1 MARNFIYFLHFAK
14 NLCKNRCFFDIKGCF
29 GEKKRAHERYK
40 QKIVPLPEFL
50 RFDMKGK
57 KKKVSPLPPLKGGR
71 RHETR
76 NGKGLRTIL
85 AVLAGGLL
93 TAAWPTWGIAPLV
106 FIGFVPLLLIEG
118 RIAQG
123 ERGRMFWL
131 SFLAFFIWNVATT
144 WWVWNATPAAT
155 LAWILNAIFMAIVF
169 SMFHLTKKKLCNN
182 PWGNFI
188 LIPYWMAFELL
199 TYWWAVKWPWLNL
212 GNVFSMQVEWVQWY
226 EYTGVAGGTLW
237 ILLVN
242 ILIANI
248 IQFFKSKEAKPILIN
263 IGVELVILLLPIFIS
278 KSTYKHY
285 KDTGNDVEVIV
296 VQQNCDPWNEQF
308 DEKFYDQVIQNNI
321 NYSLPLITPETRFIV
336 SSESAI
342 QEGIWLH
349 ETDQVRALKTLHE
362 YVQRFPQMAFVI
374 GGTTYEFV
382 PKGMEDDFPARD
394 IGDGKHFYYCHN
406 SALLI
411 DTIHMQHRNKSQLT
425 PAVEAIPEWMGFL
438 RNFSITMGIARGTLK
453 GDPEA
458 KVMTF
463 GEHKIGAA
471 ICYESA
477 FGEYVSSFCKKGAD
491 LLFVITNDGWW
502 GHTPGY
508 RQHFEFSKLRAIEN
522 RRCIARSAN
531 TGRSGFI
538 NQRGDVLQQTHYWV
552 PDAIRETLKAN
563 TKITFYAKHG
573 DYLSRIAVYLTFVF
587 LITFVA
593 KTLLDLVKGK
603 KATGNRKKK

>member
-1 MARNFIYFLHFAK
+1 MNKSR
-14 NLCKNRCFFDIKGCF
+14 KGS
-29 GEKKRAHERYK
+29 GVSTLRQAHGSTTT
-40 QKIVPLPEFL
+40 
-50 RFDMKGK
+50 KG
-57 KKKVSPLPPLKGGR
+57 PR
-71 RHETR
+71 TR
-76 NGKGLRTIL
+76 NIL
-85 AVLAGGLL
+85 LAFLTGGLL
-93 TAAWPTWGIAPLV
+93 TAAWPTWGFAPLV
-106 FIGFVPLLLIEG
+106 FIGLVPLLLLEEH
-118 RIAQG
+118 IAQG
-123 ERGRMFWL
+123 EKGKLFWL
-131 SFLAFFIWNVATT
+131 SFLAFLIWNVSTT

-155 LAWILNAIFMAIVF
+155 LAWILNALFMAIVF
-169 SMFHLTKKKLCNN
+169 QVFHLTKKKVCNK

-199 TYWWAVKWPWLNL
+199 TYWWSIKWPWLNL
-212 GNVFSMQVEWVQWY
+212 GHAFSTRHEWIQWY

-242 ILIANI
+242 ILITNI
-248 IQFFKSKEAKPILIN
+248 IQFFKSNETKPILIN
-263 IGVELVILLLPIFIS
+263 IGLEFIILLVPIFIS
-278 KSTYKHY
+278 TSVYKRY
-285 KDTGNDVEVIV
+285 EDQGTDAEVIV

-308 DEKFYDQVIQNNI
+308 DSQFYDQVIQNNI
-321 NYSLPLITPETRFIV
+321 NLSLPLVTPKTQFIV

-349 ETDQVRALKTLHE
+349 ESDKVKALNTLHE
-362 YVQRFPQMAFVI
+362 YVKRFPQLAFVI
-374 GGTTYEFV
+374 GGTTYEWV
-382 PKGMEDDFPARD
+382 PKGMEDDFPARQ
-394 IGDGKHFYYCHN
+394 IGNSDRYYYCHN

-411 DTIHMQHRNKSQLT
+411 DGNHLQHRNKSQLT

-438 RNFSITMGIARGTLK
+438 RNFSLTMGIARGTLK

-458 KVMTF
+458 KVMDF

-477 FGEYVSSFCKKGAD
+477 FGEYVSTFCNKGAD

-522 RRCIARSAN
+522 RRCVARSAN

-563 TKITFYAKHG
+563 DKVTFYAKHG
-573 DYLSRIAVYLTFVF
+573 DYLSRIAVY
-587 LITFVA
+587 ITFVLLITWIAKSLIGLGKTKRTA
-593 KTLLDLVKGK
+593 KT
-603 KATGNRKKK
+603 TRKKR